1 MTRHAGV
8 YAPKDMHA
16 LEVTLLD
23 PLGRKA
29 GHFGRTVQIPEWA
42 ESIPL
47 KVVGPPANYP
57 TLVILHSPS
66 AQFESVS
73 GNTELRLV

>member
-8 YAPKDMHA
+8 YAPKDMHS
-16 LEVTLLD
+16 LVVTLLD

-29 GHFGRTVQIPEWA
+29 GFFGRTIQIPEWA
-42 ESIPL
+42 ETTPL
-47 KVVGPPANYP
+47 KIVGPPANFP
-57 TLVILHSPS
+57 ALVIMHSAA
-66 AQFESVS
+66 AQFESVT